1 MFPIFFSRN
10 DPPIYI
16 YSPSYPSYSS
26 YSSSIYSS
34 SINNHWEE
42 EEEEERKRRKRR
54 EEYQRQQVN
63 TNFNKDFEEYF
74 KNQIKEI
81 QDKITPDLFQIEPF
95 YIEEMSNLI
104 NLITEEEKR
113 EENLFNEVKKL
124 VSENAE
130 KNKLVKHLNII
141 LAGPTGAG
149 KSTLINKILNL
160 IGEKAIKTAIGV
172 PCTMGE
178 PKYYESETVPLLRL
192 ADSRG
197 IDKTNYRVKELSE
210 SMEKFIKSQLDSENP
225 DLFIHCI
232 WYCITGTRLEQIEK
246 DTLKELSKIYQSNSI
261 PIIIVYTQA
270 LSKQKI
276 EEMKNFISEN
286 FDFSHDFIPI
296 LALQEIIVD
305 NLPPVN
311 PYGID
316 KLKEI
321 SILRAK
327 KAVKSSCYE
336 FNVQKTKREVQIIIN
351 NKKENLNNMLNNIIA
366 EKIEAITEEKT
377 KEEIYED
384 LNNLLVNIISN
395 HINMDE
401 RQLISEQSQNLI
413 KDFVKKF
420 VDESMPKFE
429 ALFEKYIQDK
439 SNELANNLYN
449 YQNNYNQSYYINN
462 KKNIEQFKNEKRQ
475 NLVEETDKKATMYF
489 FRNII
494 KFICSLCVEKFQEKS
509 ENIYQQIL
517 EKEEFKNLIMKLIEK
532 DFEDID
538 KNLKL

>member
-1 MFPIFFSRN
+1 M
-10 DPPIYI
+10 
-16 YSPSYPSYSS
+16 
-26 YSSSIYSS
+26 
-34 SINNHWEE
+34 
-42 EEEEERKRRKRR
+42 
-54 EEYQRQQVN
+54 
-63 TNFNKDFEEYF
+63 
-74 KNQIKEI
+74 
-81 QDKITPDLFQIEPF
+81 
-95 YIEEMSNLI
+95 
-104 NLITEEEKR
+104 
-113 EENLFNEVKKL
+113 
-124 VSENAE
+124 
-130 KNKLVKHLNII
+130 
-141 LAGPTGAG
+141 
-149 KSTLINKILNL
+149 
-160 IGEKAIKTAIGV
+160 
-172 PCTMGE
+172 
-178 PKYYESETVPLLRL
+178 
-192 ADSRG
+192 
-197 IDKTNYRVKELSE
+197 
-210 SMEKFIKSQLDSENP
+210 
-225 DLFIHCI
+225 
-232 WYCITGTRLEQIEK
+232 
-246 DTLKELSKIYQSNSI
+246 KELSKIYQSDSI

-270 LSKQKI
+270 LSEKKI
-276 EEMKNFISEN
+276 EAMKNFISDN
-286 FDFSHDFIPI
+286 FDFSHDFIPL

-321 SILRAK
+321 SILKAK

-351 NKKENLNNMLNNIIA
+351 NKKENLNNILNNIIA
-366 EKIEAITEEKT
+366 EKIEVITEEKT
-377 KEEIYED
+377 KEEIYEE

-401 RQLISEQSQNLI
+401 RKLISEQSQNLI

-449 YQNNYNQSYYINN
+449 YQNNYYQSYYIND
-462 KKNIEQFKNEKRQ
+462 KKNVEQFKNEKRQ
-475 NLVEETDKKATMYF
+475 NLVEETNKKAKMYF

-494 KFICSLCVEKFQEKS
+494 KFICSLCVEKFQKKL

-517 EKEEFKNLIMKLIEK
+517 EKEEFRNLIMKLIEK

>member
-1 MFPIFFSRN
+1 MFFPLPLFT
-10 DPPIYI
+10 
-16 YSPSYPSYSS
+16 SYSYSS
-26 YSSSIYSS
+26 PVYHSSNDDYYRRLR
-34 SINNHWEE
+34 E
-42 EEEEERKRRKRR
+42 EEEEERRREY
-54 EEYQRQQVN
+54 EEYQRQQLN
-63 TNFNKDFEEYF
+63 ESFKKDFEEYF
-74 KNQIKEI
+74 KKQIKEI
-81 QDKITPDLFQIEPF
+81 QDKITPDLFEIEPF
-95 YIEEMSNLI
+95 YIEEISNLI
-104 NLITEEEKR
+104 NLITVEEKY
-113 EENLFNEVKKL
+113 EENLFNEVKKI

-160 IGEKAIKTAIGV
+160 IGENAIKTAIGV

-178 PKYYESETVPLLRL
+178 PKYYESEAVPLLRL

-197 IDKTNYRVKELSE
+197 IEKTNYRVEELSE

-232 WYCITGTRLEQIEK
+232 WYCITGTRLEPIER

-270 LSKQKI
+270 VSKKKI
-276 EEMKNFISEN
+276 EAMKNFIHDN
-286 FDFSHDFIPI
+286 FDFSHDFIPV
-296 LALQEIIVD
+296 LALQEILVD
-305 NLPPVN
+305 DLPPVN

-321 SILRAK
+321 SVLRAK

-336 FNVQKTKREVQIIIN
+336 FNVLKTKREVKEIIN
-351 NKKENLNNMLNNIIA
+351 TKKENLNNVLNNIIA
-366 EKIEAITEEKT
+366 EKIEIITEEKT

-384 LNNLLVNIISN
+384 LNDLLVNIISYN
-395 HINMDE
+395 INMDNKN
-401 RQLISEQSQNLI
+401 LVSEQSPKLI
-413 KDFVKKF
+413 KDFVNKF
-420 VDESMPKFE
+420 VDESMPKFD
-429 ALFEKYIQDK
+429 ALFEKYIQEK

-462 KKNIEQFKNEKRQ
+462 KKNIEQFKIEKRD
-475 NLVEETDKKATMYF
+475 NLVEATNKKTKMYF
-489 FRNII
+489 FRNLI

-509 ENIYQQIL
+509 ENIYQEIL
-517 EKEEFKNLIMKLIEK
+517 EKEEFKNLILKLIEK